1 MWLVPMTFANMIIP
15 SSFSTAHKTS
25 FLRENSPIESIIKV
39 LSSYQIDSHIEVVLV
54 GNIFESAMVGELSSS
69 LKVLSDVAAA
79 ASPLKFIHEE
89 LVYHVSMGGGL
100 EQKIRERIQDNP
112 NSVSTDAIG
121 EMLSEFHSHAA
132 TATTIFVIHLGN
144 VSSHT
149 YSSKVANC
157 PQRAFLAKKGFAL
170 LDLSA
175 QALILRSTDNSHDH
189 ILSETDFPLFNSL
202 VQNSGTISMHTSIHD
217 LASLIHRSGEA
228 IVPFPI
234 FSSDLALMG
243 DASASTGRKRLNIIE
258 APIYEIMPYVDEG
271 APVQDENAIDIV
283 VFTLCMTRGECED
296 DVDTKQ
302 AIKTLL
308 VELSADVHNINLVSY
323 HISADKDPHLSH
335 AIHSATSYASPGSS
349 DSVKVR
355 SYTVSNS
362 STNHFFQYELQ
373 LISIILLTM
382 ISFSP
387 PGIFQTMYY
396 LLFNVETNSNLVKP
410 LCDVD

>member
-1 MWLVPMTFANMIIP
+1 MIEFFRAFFYYTVSLWLVPITFANMIIP

-25 FLRENSPIESIIKV
+25 FLQENSPIESIIKV

-54 GNIFESAMVGELSSS
+54 GNTFESAMVGELSSS

-79 ASPLKFIHEE
+79 ASPLKFVHEE
-89 LVYHVSMGGGL
+89 LVYHVSMGRGL
-100 EQKIRERIQDNP
+100 EQKIRERIQNNP

-121 EMLSEFHSHAA
+121 EVLSEFHSHAA
-132 TATTIFVIHLGN
+132 TTTTLFVIHLGN

-175 QALILRSTDNSHDH
+175 RALILRSTDNGNDH
-189 ILSETDFPLFNSL
+189 IISETEFPLLNSAS
-202 VQNSGTISMHTSIHD
+202 QHSGTKSMQTYIHD

-243 DASASTGRKRLNIIE
+243 DASASTGRKKLNIIE
-258 APIYEIMPYVDEG
+258 APIYETMPYVDEES
-271 APVQDENAIDIV
+271 PVQDETAIDIV
-283 VFTLCMTRGECED
+283 VFTLCMAGGECED

-308 VELSADVHNINLVSY
+308 VELSADVHNINLISY
-323 HISADKDPHLSH
+323 HLSADKDPHLSH

-355 SYTVSNS
+355 
-362 STNHFFQYELQ
+362 F
-373 LISIILLTM
+373 
-382 ISFSP
+382 
-387 PGIFQTMYY
+387 
-396 LLFNVETNSNLVKP
+396 
-410 LCDVD
+410 